1 MRLDRHLTKRSTP
14 DALPTAFI
22 GARWI
27 IGAGGGI
34 TKVCAPALLHEIA
47 HPRLRATL
55 GATYY
60 AFSYVGGV
68 FAAWICFGGLYIS
81 STWSWRFPTLFQLA
95 GPVIVLLVLFDVP
108 ESPRFLM
115 RQGKDEQALQVL
127 AKFHAN
133 GRTDD
138 ELVVHEMHEIRASLA
153 AEEINKQ
160 TSYLDFFR
168 TPANRRRLFVI
179 CVISFGTNW
188 VGNGVVS

>member
-1 MRLDRHLTKRSTP
+1 
-14 DALPTAFI
+14 
-22 GARWI
+22 
-27 IGAGGGI
+27 
-34 TKVCAPALLHEIA
+34 
-47 HPRLRATL
+47 
-55 GATYY
+55 
-60 AFSYVGGV
+60 
-68 FAAWICFGGLYIS
+68 
-81 STWSWRFPTLFQLA
+81 
-95 GPVIVLLVLFDVP
+95 
-108 ESPRFLM
+108 M

-138 ELVVHEMHEIRASLA
+138 ELVVHEMHEIKASLA

>member
-1 MRLDRHLTKRSTP
+1 VCTFTC
-14 DALPTAFI
+14 LPYPAFI
-22 GARWI
+22 GSRWI

-60 AFSYVGGV
+60 AFAYVGGV
-68 FAAWICFGGLYIS
+68 FAAWICFGGLYIE

-95 GPVIVLLVLFDVP
+95 GPVIVLIILFDMP
-108 ESPRFLM
+108 ESPRFLI
-115 RQGKDEQALQVL
+115 RHGKEAEALRIL
-127 AKFHAN
+127 SKYHAN
-133 GRTDD
+133 GSAED
-138 ELVVHEMHEIRASLA
+138 ELVHHEMLEIKASLD
-153 AEEINKQ
+153 AELLRKQ
-160 TSYLDFFR
+160 VSYLDFLR

>member
-1 MRLDRHLTKRSTP
+1 MYASWSR
-14 DALPTAFI
+14 AETAVFI
-22 GARWI
+22 GSRWI

-47 HPRLRATL
+47 HPRLRANL

-60 AFSYVGGV
+60 AFAYVGGV
-68 FAAWICFGGLYIS
+68 LAAWICFGGLYIPS
-81 STWSWRFPTLFQLA
+81 SWSWRFPTLFQFV
-95 GPVIVLLVLFDVP
+95 GPLIVCLVLLDVP

-115 RQGKDEQALQVL
+115 RKGQEEKAIAVL
-127 AKFHAN
+127 VKHHAN
-133 GRTDD
+133 GRADD
-138 ELVVHEMHEIRASLA
+138 PLVLHEVNEIKASLA
-153 AEEINKQ
+153 AEQLNKQ

-179 CVISFGTNW
+179 CVISVGTNW